1 MRVDEIG
8 DHICCVVPG
17 GRSLVTVGMPGVTN
31 TSQFKSRSSL
41 MFAHLN
47 SVSSL
52 LPLFSRDPLQDMGWA
67 MEEFSSILLTHAQE
81 AEHLQIHQ
89 RHFLRNPTRSCVR
102 CPSFVLSL
110 PQRLLGQIP
119 FHPLVGAPHVPAM
132 EAGSERRA
140 LSHHKRVGARGV
152 LRVFLPERSG
162 GQRFLPALAPPDKP
176 SPTFRQNIPH
186 KLDKPPDSP

>member
-132 EAGSERRA
+132 EAGSERRE
-140 LSHHKRVGARGV
+140 LSHQRRVGARGV
-152 LRVFLPERSG
+152 LDVFFSERSSDYHFVQALAG
-162 GQRFLPALAPPDKP
+162 PDSSPQRFNQL
-176 SPTFRQNIPH
+176 TQIG
-186 KLDKPPDSP
+186 

>member
-1 MRVDEIG
+1 MKVDEIG

-41 MFAHLN
+41 MFALLN

-81 AEHLQIHQ
+81 ADHLQIHQ
-89 RHFLRNPTRSCVR
+89 RHFLRNPTRSCIR
-102 CPSFVLSL
+102 CPSFVPSL
-110 PQRLLGQIP
+110 PHRLLGRIP
-119 FHPLVGAPHVPAM
+119 FHPLVGPPHVPAM
-132 EAGSERRA
+132 EAGSERCE
-140 LSHHKRVGARGV
+140 LSHQRRVGARGV

-162 GQRFLPALAPPDKP
+162 GYRFLQALAG
-176 SPTFRQNIPH
+176 
-186 KLDKPPDSP
+186 PDSPWHRFDQLTQIG

>member
-31 TSQFKSRSSL
+31 TSQFKSR
-41 MFAHLN
+41 
-47 SVSSL
+47 SSL

-119 FHPLVGAPHVPAM
+119 FHPLVGPPHVPAM
-132 EAGSERRA
+132 EAGSERCE
-140 LSHHKRVGARGV
+140 LSHQRRVGARGV

-162 GQRFLPALAPPDKP
+162 GYRFLQALAG
-176 SPTFRQNIPH
+176 
-186 KLDKPPDSP
+186 PDSP